1 MACSKNLTSL
11 YAIIRHSRIPGMDS
25 IRGRYLYGAVL
36 FLVILLGAVW
46 LAEDKVRQTTDG
58 VIARSAQR
66 NEISQIL
73 KNLTLQAWSTQIT
86 LQGYT
91 QSPNAQRKAIV
102 ERSLEQISIQIGVL
116 KSHAYVAGNA
126 SVNSDI
132 GAIKAELNTLRDPSI
147 AGDKIAPAFG
157 SIWMALDGIENW
169 LEAAMVADQSGLTR
183 ISAGLSRTFQ
193 GFAAVAIALVVMGLL
208 FFELTIRRPLAMVV
222 KALKAQASGAGNVQI
237 IDTNLSETRDLSEA
251 FEHMRGQVQ
260 SRQQRLETILD
271 NAAEG
276 IITFDKNGII
286 DSFNS
291 AAEKLFG
298 YKQGEIKGSD
308 IAVLIPPTDA
318 RDRRK
323 DYLEHFMRSEIARL
337 AGREGEVIGLHKDGT
352 RFPMALKISEIT
364 LEGRPFYT
372 GLVADISERKALYD
386 RLRFMAEHDGLT
398 GLYNRTYFLDE
409 LERTVGR
416 VQRHKKPSAVLY
428 LDLDNFKYVN
438 DTLGHAA
445 GDILLV
451 EVTSVLSKRA
461 RKCDLTAR
469 LGGDEFAVLLYDLS
483 AEQAMS
489 VAESFRSVLS
499 QFRFVHKG
507 KRVNIG
513 CSIGVSVIT
522 HETQTAAQALMQAD
536 IGCHLAKR
544 HGRNCVHRYEPSDE
558 SNITNMALDMG
569 WSQRIR
575 DAIEHNHFL
584 LACQP
589 IMDTVTG
596 RIESYEV
603 LIRLREANGEYIL
616 PGGFLPVAERFGLAV
631 DIDKWVIVHAIEVLA
646 EQRKTQPDLR
656 FSINLSGHT
665 LSEQHVCEL
674 ILSRLSITGLPPSA
688 LTFEITE
695 TAAISDMTKAS
706 AFLSRLQ
713 NIGCMTALDDFGSGL
728 SSFTYLRDLPI
739 DIVKIDGSFVKN
751 VAANR
756 IDQATVRAMNDI
768 AHAMGKKT
776 VAEFVES
783 EEILKLLVEYG
794 VDYVQGYYF
803 GRPEA
808 ILPCDMIATHGSAS
822 GICSKYSDTVDALC
836 RDPQ

>member
-1 MACSKNLTSL
+1 MAYMSTSL
-11 YAIIRHSRIPGMDS
+11 QATTRRIHIPGMGS
-25 IRGRYLYGAVL
+25 IRGRYLYGAAV
-36 FLVILLGAVW
+36 FLVALLAVVW
-46 LAEDKVRQTTDG
+46 SAEDKVRQATDS
-58 VIARSAQR
+58 VISRSTQR
-66 NEISQIL
+66 NEIGQIL
-73 KNLTLQAWSTQIT
+73 KSLTLQAWSTQIT
-86 LQGYT
+86 LQGYI
-91 QSPNAQRKAIV
+91 QEPNAQRRAIV
-102 ERSLEQISIQIGVL
+102 ERSLEQIAIQVGAL
-116 KSHAYVAGNA
+116 KAHAYVAGNL
-126 SVNSDI
+126 SVSNEIS
-132 GAIKAELNTLRDPSI
+132 AIEAELRKLHRLAI
-147 AGDKIAPAFG
+147 AKDETALAFG
-157 SIWMALDGIENW
+157 SIWMALDSMESW
-169 LEAAMVADQSGLTR
+169 LEAAIVSDQSALVN
-183 ISAGLSRTFQ
+183 IAEGLSGIFQ
-193 GFAAVAIALVVMGLL
+193 GFAVVAIALVIMGLL

-222 KALKAQASGAGNVQI
+222 QALKAQARGASNVQI
-237 IDTNLSETRDLSEA
+237 VNTNLSETRDLSEA

-276 IITFDKNGII
+276 ILTFNKNGVI

-298 YKQGEIKGSD
+298 YTQSEIKGAD
-308 IAVLIPPTDA
+308 IAMLIPPTDG

-337 AGREGEVIGLHKDGT
+337 VGREGEVTGLHKDGT

-386 RLRFMAEHDGLT
+386 RLRIMAEHDGLT

-416 VQRHKKPSAVLY
+416 IQRHKKPSAVLY

-469 LGGDEFAVLLYDLS
+469 LGGDEFAVLLYDVNT
-483 AEQAMS
+483 EQAVN

-499 QFRFVHKG
+499 QFRFVYAD
-507 KRVNIG
+507 KRVDIG
-513 CSIGVSVIT
+513 CSIGVAVIT

-544 HGRNCVHRYEPSDE
+544 RGRNCVHLYESSDE
-558 SNITNMALDMG
+558 ANITNMALDMG

-575 DAIEHNHFL
+575 DAIEHDHFL

-589 IMDTVTG
+589 ITDTVTG

-603 LIRLREANGEYIL
+603 LVRLREANGEYIL
-616 PGGFLPVAERFGLAV
+616 PGGFLPAAERFGLAV
-631 DIDKWVIVHAIEVLA
+631 DVDKWVIFHAIEVLA
-646 EQRKTQPDLR
+646 EQRKIRPELR

-665 LSEQHVCEL
+665 LAEPHVCEL
-674 ILSRLSITGLPPSA
+674 ILSRLSQTGLPPSA

-695 TAAISDMTKAS
+695 TAAISDMTQAS
-706 AFLSRLQ
+706 TFLSRLR

-728 SSFTYLRDLPI
+728 SSFSYLRDLPV

-751 VAANR
+751 MAANR
-756 IDQATVRAMNDI
+756 IDQATVKAMNEI

-783 EEILKLLVEYG
+783 EGIYKLLVEYG
-794 VDYVQGYYF
+794 IDYLQGYYF

-808 ILPCDMIATHGSAS
+808 ILPCDMIGAHGSAS
-822 GICSKYSDTVDALC
+822 GICSNYTAAAGV
-836 RDPQ
+836 